1 MGREFAEI
9 SATVREMF
17 EKSNDI
23 LGRDLTKIMFEGPE
37 DDLRQTINTQPAL
50 FACSAAATEWLAK
63 QGYAP
68 VIVAGHSIGEY
79 AALYAAG
86 VLGFEDALRLVKL
99 RAELMNSAGEIV
111 PGAMAAI
118 IGLDDTRLAE
128 ICDSTG
134 GAIVVANY
142 NAPGQTVISGRAD
155 AMPGALQQCLAAG
168 AKRALPLPVSGAFH
182 SPLME
187 EPAAKLNEA
196 IDNTEFRAP
205 VIPVVTNVDGQP
217 HIDAPKIRENLRLQ
231 MRSSVRWID
240 TVSSIV
246 ACGVEGFFEVGS
258 GSTLTGLVKRINR
271 AALVWNVSTPQVP
284 NF

>member
-1 MGREFAEI
+1 MGRELAEA
-9 SATVREMF
+9 SVPVREMF
-17 EKSNDI
+17 DKANEV
-23 LGRDLTKIMFEGPE
+23 LGRDLTRIMFEGPE
-37 DDLRQTINTQPAL
+37 DDLRQTVNTQPAL
-50 FACSAAATEWLAK
+50 FVCSAAATEWLAR

-86 VLGFEDALRLVKL
+86 ALGFEEALRLVKL
-99 RAELMNSAGEIV
+99 RAELMNSAGASV

-118 IGLDDTRLAE
+118 IGMDDAKLTE
-128 ICDSTG
+128 ICDATN

-155 AMPGALQQCLAAG
+155 AMPAILEQCLASG

-187 EPAAKLNEA
+187 EPAAQLTEA
-196 IDNTEFRAP
+196 IEKADFKAP
-205 VIPVVTNVDGQP
+205 VVPVVTNVDGLP
-217 HIDAPKIRENLRLQ
+217 HADPAEIRENLKVQ

-240 TVSSIV
+240 TVQSIV
-246 ACGVEGFFEVGS
+246 AFGVEGFFEVGS
-258 GSTLTGLVKRINR
+258 GSTLTGLIKRINR
-271 AALVWNVSTPQVP
+271 ATLVWNVSTPQVP